1 MSPHEIVGKSLYQIN
16 SAPSNSKTVVMLKYI
31 PLSMIHYN
39 DKRKFCASD
48 FKRCYRIESRLWIE
62 KKTERLN
69 ENCAI
74 IPIITASNNSALIIS
89 KFFKRFGDFFK
100 QNFLVTS
107 LSFIN
112 QSLTI

>member
-1 MSPHEIVGKSLYQIN
+1 MSPHEIVGKNIYQIN

-74 IPIITASNNSALIIS
+74 CHNC
-89 KFFKRFGDFFK
+89 FK
-100 QNFLVTS
+100 
-107 LSFIN
+107 
-112 QSLTI
+112 